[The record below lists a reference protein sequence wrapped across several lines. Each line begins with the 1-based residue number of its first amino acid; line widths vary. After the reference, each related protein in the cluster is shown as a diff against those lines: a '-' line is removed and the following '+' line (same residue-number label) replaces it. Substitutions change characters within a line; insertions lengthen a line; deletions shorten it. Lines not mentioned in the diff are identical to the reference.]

1 MEKRGISPLIATVLI
16 IGFTIVLAA
25 TIFQWGGS
33 LVEKLKGQSEEGL
46 TKITCATD
54 VNIDIKQACDMINSV
69 LLTVDNK
76 GNIPV
81 KGLTVRL
88 IGEKTD
94 VQKVE
99 NSEIDPFGAKKISAT
114 IPFDMRSSRPTKVE
128 VFPRILVDGKEQ
140 TCESEIKDINSGC
153 GVNLPDVNNN
163 LTGGWLPDGLS
174 LVKDLNNIAESEKN
188 QYNLNGIGMGGAGT
202 VTITSRTFT
211 IPEGFSGV
219 TVGGWVGPG
228 SFTFELDSDSGSPL
242 DSVTSSNNRI
252 NNSTYIG
259 NVKLE
264 GTGQVK
270 LIAIGTK
277 LITISEIGLYE

>member
-1 MEKRGISPLIATVLI
+1 MKKRGISPLIATVLI

-25 TIFQWGGS
+25 AIFQWGGT

-46 TKITCATD
+46 TKITCVSD

-88 IGEKTD
+88 IGEKTA

-99 NSEIDPFGAKKISAT
+99 EGIDPFGAKKISAT
-114 IPFDMRSSRPTKVE
+114 IPFDMRSNRPTKVE

-140 TCESEIKDINSGC
+140 TCESESRDIDLGC
-153 GVNLPDVNNN
+153 GIDLPDVNNN
-163 LTGGWLPDGLS
+163 LTEIWVPAELS
-174 LVKDLNNIAESEKN
+174 LVKDLNYIAESEKN
-188 QYNLNGIGMGGAGT
+188 QYNLNGIGAGGAGT
-202 VTITSRTFT
+202 VTITSRSFT
-211 IPEGFSGV
+211 IPEGFAGV

-228 SFTFELDSDSGSPL
+228 SFTFELDSDSGSVL
-242 DSVTSSNNRI
+242 YSVTSSNNRI

-264 GTGQVK
+264 GTGQVILK
-270 LIAIGTK
+270 ATGTK
-277 LITISEIGLYE
+277 LISISEIGLYE